1 MSHAASPPDGFHL
14 APVGGAFATHNGPLY
29 ARWAD
34 EQQLVLGFRVEAR
47 HTNPGNNCHGG
58 MLGLFADIFISTA
71 AQYQTDIP
79 RQFLPTISLDL
90 DFLAGAP
97 LGSWVEGRA
106 EVLKV
111 TRNLIFSQGLITAD
125 GEIVVRASGVFR
137 RGPLLPE
144 SAADTFLSLPG
155 MPRK

>member
-1 MSHAASPPDGFHL
+1 MSGASQPPEGFQL

-34 EQQLVLGFRVEAR
+34 QHLVLGFRVEPR
-47 HTNPGNNCHGG
+47 HTNPGNHCHGG
-58 MLGLFADIFISTA
+58 MLSLFADIFISTA

-79 RQFLPTISLDL
+79 RQFLPTISLDI

-125 GEIVVRASGVFR
+125 GDIVVRASGVFR

-144 SAADTFLSLPG
+144 SAADTFLNLPG
-155 MPRK
+155 MPVK

>member
-1 MSHAASPPDGFHL
+1 MDAPTPPEGFHL
-14 APVGGAFATHNGPLY
+14 APVGGRFATHNGPLY
-29 ARWAD
+29 ARWS
-34 EQQLVLGFRVEAR
+34 EQRLVLGFRVEER
-47 HTNPGNNCHGG
+47 HTNPGDQCHGG

-79 RQFLPTISLDL
+79 RQFLPTISLQL

-97 LGSWVEGRA
+97 RGSWVEGRA

-125 GEIVVRASGVFR
+125 GAAVVRASGVFK

-144 SAADTFLSLPG
+144 SASDTFLHLPG
-155 MPRK
+155 MPVK